1 MKAMLLEAPA
11 PIRSRPLRL
20 VELPDPVPGP
30 GEIRV
35 RVRACAICRTDL
47 HVIEGELAARRSPLV
62 PGHQVVGVV
71 ESLGAGATRFSLGTR
86 VGIAWLRR
94 TCGSCRYCTSGKENL
109 CEASEYTGW
118 THDGGYAELAV
129 VDERFA
135 YALPDAFDDR
145 SATPLLCAGII
156 GYRALARSGLAARGR
171 LGIYGFGSS
180 AHIVLQLA
188 RARGSEVYVC
198 TRGESHQALARRLG
212 ATWVGGTT
220 DAPPVKLDAA
230 INFTPVGDVVPAAMA
245 ALDKGGVLACA
256 GIYMSDVPPLRYES
270 ELFFEREIRS
280 VTANTRADGEGLLA
294 EAAAIPIRPEVTTF
308 ALDEANDAL
317 VRLADDRIDG
327 TGVLVIDPTA
337 G

>member
-1 MKAMLLEAPA
+1 MKAMILDAPA
-11 PIRSRPLRL
+11 PIHSRPLRL
-20 VELPDPVPGP
+20 VELADPVPGP

-35 RVRACAICRTDL
+35 RVHACAICRTDL
-47 HVIEGELAARRSPLV
+47 HVIEGELASRRAPLV
-62 PGHQVVGVV
+62 PGHQIVGVV
-71 ESLGAGATRFSLGTR
+71 ESRGAEARRFELGAR

-94 TCGSCRYCTSGKENL
+94 TCGACRYCAAGKENL
-109 CEASEYTGW
+109 CEASQYTGW

-135 YALPDAFDDR
+135 YCVPDAFGDGE
-145 SATPLLCAGII
+145 ATPLLCAGII

-171 LGIYGFGSS
+171 LGLYGFGSS

-188 RARGSEVYVC
+188 RARGAEVYVC

-220 DAPPVKLDAA
+220 DVPPVKLDAA

-270 ELFFEREIRS
+270 ELFYEKEIRS
-280 VTANTRADGEGLLA
+280 VTANTRADGEGLLRD
-294 EAAAIPIRPEVTTF
+294 AAAIPIRPEITCF
-308 ALDEANDAL
+308 ALEEANEAL

-327 TGVLVIDPTA
+327 TGVLVLA
-337 G
+337 SGAR